1 MDGSGSY
8 KARPKEA
15 IRVRGLWIGS
25 PAGTALGDATHIY
38 WFESGYD
45 AMSYYQL
52 YQKENKDLRKA
63 VFVFTGGTPTVEQMR
78 GVISRTRSA
87 RQHICF
93 DTDAA
98 GREFTDNLKKRFTG

>member
-1 MDGSGSY
+1 
-8 KARPKEA
+8 
-15 IRVRGLWIGS
+15 
-25 PAGTALGDATHIY
+25 
-38 WFESGYD
+38 
-45 AMSYYQL
+45 MSYYQL

-63 VFVFTGGTPTVEQMR
+63 VFVSTGGTPTVEQMR

-98 GREFTDNLKKRFTG
+98 GREFTDNLKKEIHRIVKSGIESTPERKAYLETIPAGGRY